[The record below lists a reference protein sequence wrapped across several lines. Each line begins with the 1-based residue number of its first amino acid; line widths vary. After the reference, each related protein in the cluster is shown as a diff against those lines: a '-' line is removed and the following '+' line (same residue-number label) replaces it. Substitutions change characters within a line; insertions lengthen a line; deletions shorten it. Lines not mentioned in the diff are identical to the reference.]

1 MHLTHTHT
9 EKTWESHLF
18 RGLQRMSPKSFSFNT
33 RIFQQAESSEH
44 RKGCVGTLSIGD
56 HSRQKDEQ
64 KTNNQAALNTVRGE
78 REGESARQKALLEH
92 MTNRTRTGLNEQQAG
107 KCRKPTRQPD
117 LMPDLAAGNPACD
130 RVGGT

>member
-1 MHLTHTHT
+1 
-9 EKTWESHLF
+9 
-18 RGLQRMSPKSFSFNT
+18 
-33 RIFQQAESSEH
+33 
-44 RKGCVGTLSIGD
+44 VGTLSIGD

-117 LMPDLAAGNPACD
+117 LMPDLAAGNPTHSIG
-130 RVGGT
+130 VGTRWLGLEGTSETIL